1 MHYYSHNIN
10 DFNNATI
17 HLSIEEECMY
27 HRALSW
33 YYSNELPLPKD
44 KAKIYRY
51 LRATTKKL
59 QTAVNN
65 ILDDFFTEK
74 EDGFH
79 QSRCDIEIA
88 EYQSK
93 QAKAVEAG
101 KASANARRKLNEN
114 KKDVEQGN
122 NNRST
127 DVQQEVSNRSTD
139 VQPTNNQEPLTNN
152 QLNNSLSNADEQ
164 KTADAVLEKAEQVKQ
179 ANAQDIQNWVVPTL
193 DSMRS
198 ILFQAGFQGQL
209 NQKDYDRY
217 CSDFKVY
224 YAEQAILG
232 KPIATDSLRK
242 NKLRDWI
249 VRDAQKKPSYQK
261 KSPQANEQ
269 RFGTKDDPLA
279 VDVVWN
285 QPVAPVSQMTYEEW
299 EAEEKAKKAAR
310 ESVKTKGFEVIE

>member
-17 HLSIEEECMY
+17 HLTIEEECMY
-27 HRALSW
+27 HRALAW

-79 QSRCDIEIA
+79 QSRCDSEIA

-114 KKDVEQGN
+114 KTDVEQDN
-122 NNRST
+122 HNRST
-127 DVQQEVSNRSTD
+127 DVQQEINGRSTD
-139 VQPTNNQEPLTNN
+139 VQPTKNQEPRTNN
-152 QLNNSLSNADEQ
+152 NTHTQQADDSQ
-164 KTADAVLEKAEQVKQ
+164 NDKAEQIRLERSQEIQDWQ
-179 ANAQDIQNWVVPTL
+179 APTL
-193 DSMRS
+193 DLMRQELS
-198 ILFQAGFQGQL
+198 KAGFMGVLTENIYQTHI
-209 NQKDYDRY
+209 K
-217 CSDFKVY
+217 DFKAH
-224 YAEQAILG
+224 YAEQALVG
-232 KPIATDSLRK
+232 KPLNTDSLRK
-242 NKLRDWI
+242 SKLRLWI
-249 VRDAQKKPSYQK
+249 QSAKPPKQAKPNQKLGGP
-261 KSPQANEQ
+261 N
-269 RFGTKDDPLA
+269 DPLA
-279 VDVVWN
+279 VNHKFRPQDTGVVKPN
-285 QPVAPVSQMTYEEW
+285 TIFEADEDGNFVARPIEQPVR
-299 EAEEKAKKAAR
+299 EAW
-310 ESVKTKGFEVIE
+310 